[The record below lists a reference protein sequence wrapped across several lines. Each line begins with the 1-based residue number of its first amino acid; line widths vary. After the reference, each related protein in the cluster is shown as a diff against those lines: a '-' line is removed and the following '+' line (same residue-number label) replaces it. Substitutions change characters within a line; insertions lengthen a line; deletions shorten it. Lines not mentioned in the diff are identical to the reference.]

1 MDVARNFLSISEI
14 ASRRATQ
21 IACFK
26 ASSEHTS
33 PAPQARV
40 RSSGSVAALE
50 KARFSSRPA
59 RCAYVRADYRI
70 RHVLRQEATN
80 YAQQCAH

>member
-1 MDVARNFLSISEI
+1 MDVARSFLAISEI

-50 KARFSSRPA
+50 KAVVSRPGRRA
-59 RCAYVRADYRI
+59 VCLWADYRI

>member
-21 IACFK
+21 VV
-26 ASSEHTS
+26 SSEHTS